1 MKRYAVRRL
10 LLLALLAIPMALVA
24 ACGSDDKKS
33 SSSSDAPAASG
44 GDAGADK
51 KEVKKVELM
60 FPYQSSIFFLGE
72 LIAQEKGY
80 FAEEGLEVKVL
91 PTEGG
96 SFVVQQIVAGKV
108 KFGIASPEPFMIAAA
123 KGLPVKAL
131 METDRGTVFIAAPA
145 DSDVKTLEDLRG
157 KKLGIAG
164 PGSGEVPFVK
174 LVLDKTG
181 LTDSVD
187 LLPVGAG
194 GPAVYNALKRG
205 RIGAYAGYTNDLAGV
220 QAAGLELV
228 NILPPEYDSLPG
240 DIFILTEETLANP
253 EDKETAIGIMR
264 AWNKGTQFALDNPEE
279 ALKLACNRVPEECKE
294 QAVAQSFM
302 DITLDAVGPR
312 EGKTLG
318 AFDFE
323 DSQIVLDGLL
333 ESKQI
338 DKEIDLKQ
346 YFLEDYLADIN
357 PTP

>member
-33 SSSSDAPAASG
+33 SDAPAASG
-44 GDAGADK
+44 GDAGGDK
-51 KEVKKVELM
+51 ELKKVELM

-80 FAEEGLEVKVL
+80 FAEEGLDVKVL

-108 KFGIASPEPFMIAAA
+108 KFGIASPEPFMIAAS

-145 DSDVKTLEDLRG
+145 DSDVKSLDDLRG

-181 LTDSVD
+181 LTDDVD

-220 QAAGLELV
+220 QAAGLELI

-240 DIFILTEETLANP
+240 DIFILTDETLANP
-253 EDKETAIGIMR
+253 EDKETAIKIMR
-264 AWNKGTQFALDNPEE
+264 AWNKGTQFSLDNPEE
-279 ALKLACNRVPEECKE
+279 ALKLACKRVPEECE
-294 QAVAQSFM
+294 DDAVAKSFM

-338 DKEIDLKQ
+338 PKQIDLKQ
-346 YFLEDYLADIN
+346 FFLEDYLSDIN
-357 PTP
+357 PKP